1 MTDELL
7 VTVREAGRRL
17 GVGRSTTYQ
26 LLRQGALPSVLIGS
40 SRRIAVKDLE
50 AFIDRLRER
59 AARSPG
65 Q

>member
-26 LLRQGALPSVLIGS
+26 LLWQGAFPSVRIGS

-50 AFIDRLRER
+50 AFIERLKER
-59 AARSPG
+59 TTRG
-65 Q
+65 GNL